1 MENIRDFIIL
11 HYITNKTNTQF
22 WRDVS
27 NIELPESLYTKLML
41 WKHRLPI
48 REDFSGLSDYVLF
61 KASNFIVVMEG
72 LDLFDRESI
81 RKEFESHH
89 ALARTYADQAIE
101 KYHEYENSVVPIKH
115 KQFIQIIRDQH

>member
-22 WRDVS
+22 WKDVA
-27 NIELPESLYTKLML
+27 NTELPESLYTKLMQ

-48 REDFSGLSDYVLF
+48 REDFSGLSDYILF

-89 ALARTYADQAIE
+89 QLARVYADQAIE
-101 KYHEYENSVVPIKH
+101 KYHEYENSVVSVKH
-115 KQFIQIIRDQH
+115 KKFIQIIRDYV